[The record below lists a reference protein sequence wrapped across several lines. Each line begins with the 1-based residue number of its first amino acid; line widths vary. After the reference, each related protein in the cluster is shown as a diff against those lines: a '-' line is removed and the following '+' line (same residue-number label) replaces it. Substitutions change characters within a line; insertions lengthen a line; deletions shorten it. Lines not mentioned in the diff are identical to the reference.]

1 MRYRPLA
8 LAAAV
13 ATLVSMHVASATAQS
28 AYVAPG
34 GIYIGAGAGPV
45 HVTPGDA
52 AFRAA
57 AYAEPGYDCGYG
69 GAAYVDRYAYGVGA
83 YEEPGYGCG
92 CEPGP
97 YVTPRYGYGYGP
109 APVPNYGY
117 GYGPVP
123 PPRYGYGPAPV
134 PRYGGYGSLPA
145 PRDGYGYG
153 PEPVPDHDYGYEPV
167 PRRHGYGPAPRD
179 RYGYGPVPRA
189 AYGPAPRYKR
199 PAPGITHARNGDAAE
214 PPGQPHAPA
223 PFAGQR

>member
-92 CEPGP
+92 LR
-97 YVTPRYGYGYGP
+97 T
-109 APVPNYGY
+109 
-117 GYGPVP
+117 GPV
-123 PPRYGYGPAPV
+123 RNAPL
-134 PRYGGYGSLPA
+134 RLWIRTSTSAQLRLWIWTSATASLRIWTSAGATLRWIWTTARA
-145 PRDGYGYG
+145 PR
-153 PEPVPDHDYGYEPV
+153 
-167 PRRHGYGPAPRD
+167 RLWIWT
-179 RYGYGPVPRA
+179 RA
-189 AYGPAPRYKR
+189 G
-199 PAPGITHARNGDAAE
+199 ARS
-214 PPGQPHAPA
+214 
-223 PFAGQR
+223 RLWI

>member
-1 MRYRPLA
+1 MA
-8 LAAAV
+8 
-13 ATLVSMHVASATAQS
+13 SMHVASATAQS

-97 YVTPRYGYGYGP
+97 
-109 APVPNYGY
+109 
-117 GYGPVP
+117 
-123 PPRYGYGPAPV
+123 
-134 PRYGGYGSLPA
+134 LPA

-167 PRRHGYGPAPRD
+167 PRRNGYGPAPRD